1 MQLSYMY
8 MYVLQIQ
15 ALGTTK
21 FPETDCNF
29 PLKEQS
35 QAILFMVR
43 NILLTVITSLF
54 LIFVKKKALDSRLVL
69 KLF

>member
-1 MQLSYMY
+1 MY
-8 MYVLQIQ
+8 MYVIQIQ
-15 ALGTTK
+15 AWVPTK

-29 PLKEQS
+29 SLKEQS